1 MMLKNR
7 ESSALLRLGV
17 PIVIGQLGIIIVS
30 FADTMMVGWY
40 GTQEL
45 GAAGFVNNLF
55 NLVIIFATGFSYGIT
70 PLVGARYGRGEKHE
84 VGGLLRNALLVN
96 SVVSLGLMA
105 IMFLLYL
112 NVGRMGQPEE
122 LLPLMRPYY
131 LVLLC
136 SLPFVMI
143 FNAFKQFSDGI
154 TDTMTPMFILL
165 MGNVI
170 NIVLN
175 WLLIYGHWG
184 LPELGLLG
192 AGVATLSARVMMVV
206 VFALLFAWRKAYKAY
221 REGFLASKFNRAEIL
236 QLNRMG
242 WPIGLQ
248 MGMESSSF
256 SFVAIMVGWLG
267 TTALA
272 AHQIM
277 ITVSQLGFMLYYGM
291 AAAVA
296 VRVSNFYGRGE
307 VESLRYSARSG
318 FRIILTMAAVV
329 SVALLVCRQTIGAL
343 FTDNMEV
350 VAMVSTIVIP
360 FVIYQVGDGMQA
372 NYANALRGISDV
384 KPLTLFAFLAYFV
397 ISLPAGYIFGFVLDW
412 GLVGVWFSFPLGLT
426 SAGVMFY
433 LRFRYKVRRMM
444 LSCQK

>member
-1 MMLKNR
+1 MMLKNS
-7 ESSALLRLGV
+7 ESSSLLRLGV

-40 GTQEL
+40 GTNEL

-70 PLVGARYGRGEKHE
+70 PLIGARYGRGEKSE

-96 SVVSLGLMA
+96 SVVSLGLMLL
-105 IMFLLYL
+105 MFLLYL
-112 NVGRMGQPEE
+112 NVDRMGQPEE
-122 LLPLMRPYY
+122 LLPLLRPYY
-131 LVLLC
+131 IVLLL

-170 NIVLN
+170 NIFLN

-192 AGVATLSARVMMVV
+192 AGVATFSARATMVV

-221 REGFLASKFNRAEIL
+221 REGFLASKFNRAEIH
-236 QLNRMG
+236 QLNHMG

-296 VRVSNFYGRGE
+296 VRVSNYYGRGE
-307 VESLRYSARSG
+307 VESLRHSARCG
-318 FRIILTMAAVV
+318 FNIILSIAAVV
-329 SVALLVCRQTIGAL
+329 SVALLFSRQTIGSI

-360 FVIYQVGDGMQA
+360 FVIYQVGDGLQA

-433 LRFRYKVRRMM
+433 LRFRYKVGKMM
-444 LSCQK
+444 LKSQN